1 MVSNKTTSIL
11 KVGGLLL
18 GFGGLLLGSSNAFS
32 AYGYGGDSEPFYNL
46 NWNGYVRTTVGVML
60 EDNDETTGD
69 DKFRMNQA
77 EVTLNLDF
85 DIKTGPLNWKVI
97 TRFDKEAQTDY
108 LDDLEAR
115 SESIA
120 TGFGIQSGNFTDGR

>member
-60 EDNDETTGD
+60 QDNE
-69 DKFRMNQA
+69 
-77 EVTLNLDF
+77 
-85 DIKTGPLNWKVI
+85 I
-97 TRFDKEAQTDY
+97 
-108 LDDLEAR
+108 
-115 SESIA
+115 
-120 TGFGIQSGNFTDGR
+120 GRASCRERV